1 MTMHKYRILTNNGL
15 HIDDVESNLTL
26 DQLRADLNAGMWL
39 MVKNVVINPTV
50 IDTIV
55 EVTDVE

>member
-1 MTMHKYRILTNNGL
+1 MHKYRILTNNGL

>member
-1 MTMHKYRILTNNGL
+1 MHKYRILTNNGL
-15 HIDDVESNLTL
+15 HIDDVESSLTL

-55 EVTDVE
+55 EITDVE

>member
-1 MTMHKYRILTNNGL
+1 MMHKYRILTNNGL
-15 HIDDVESNLTL
+15 HIDDVESSLTL

>member
-1 MTMHKYRILTNNGL
+1 MHKYRILTNNGL
-15 HIDDVESNLTL
+15 HIDDVESSLTL

>member
-1 MTMHKYRILTNNGL
+1 MHKYRILTNNGL
-15 HIDDVESNLTL
+15 HIDDVESSLTL
-26 DQLRADLNAGMWL
+26 DQLQADLNAGMWL
-39 MVKNVVINPTV
+39 MAKNVVINPTV

>member
-1 MTMHKYRILTNNGL
+1 MHKYRILTNNGL
-15 HIDDVESNLTL
+15 HIDDVESSLTL

-50 IDTIV
+50 I
-55 EVTDVE
+55 EQSLRSQM

>member
-1 MTMHKYRILTNNGL
+1 MMHKYRILTNNGL
-15 HIDDVESNLTL
+15 HIDDVESSLTL
-26 DQLRADLNAGMWL
+26 DQLRAAKDAGMWL

-55 EVTDVE
+55 EVTDME

>member
-1 MTMHKYRILTNNGL
+1 MHKYRILTNNGL
-15 HIDDVESNLTL
+15 HIDDVESSLTL
-26 DQLRADLNAGMWL
+26 DQPRADLNAGMWL

>member
-1 MTMHKYRILTNNGL
+1 MHKYRILTNNGL
-15 HIDDVESNLTL
+15 HIDDVESSLTL

-55 EVTDVE
+55 EVTDME